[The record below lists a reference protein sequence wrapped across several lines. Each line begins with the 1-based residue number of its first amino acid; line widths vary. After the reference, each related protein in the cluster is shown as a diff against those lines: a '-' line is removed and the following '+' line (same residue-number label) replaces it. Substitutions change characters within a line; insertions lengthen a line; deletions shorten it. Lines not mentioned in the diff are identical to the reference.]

1 MSERRTNFFKMA
13 KGYDAVHMFV
23 KLFLLFTIV
32 PCVELGLLIKVGQ
45 MVGVM
50 ETVMLIVITGV
61 VAFLGFLLLT
71 VWEAFAA

>member
-1 MSERRTNFFKMA
+1 
-13 KGYDAVHMFV
+13 MFV